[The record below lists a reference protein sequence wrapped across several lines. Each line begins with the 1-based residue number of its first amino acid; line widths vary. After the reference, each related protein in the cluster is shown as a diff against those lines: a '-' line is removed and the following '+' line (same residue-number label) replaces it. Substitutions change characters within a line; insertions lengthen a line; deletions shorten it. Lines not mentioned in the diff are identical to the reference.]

1 MSKRGPRTTRT
12 YRFVCNICGRAETRM
27 AKTKPHVCLEC
38 RKITYKRT
46 NEKFN
51 KLAAEQRAE
60 LRRKRIE
67 IETEA
72 ASNVASEFIT
82 EMRDI
87 SWATRFEL

>member
-1 MSKRGPRTTRT
+1 MNKKGPRTAREYVFTCG
-12 YRFVCNICGRAETRM
+12 VCGVTEKRM
-27 AKTKPHVCLEC
+27 AKTKPHVCLAC

-60 LRRKRIE
+60 LRRKRME

-72 ASNVASEFIT
+72 ASNAASEFIA

-87 SWATRFEL
+87 SWSTRFEL